1 MCLFVAAIR
10 TRAGLLTL
18 QQQGAAEPHESP
30 SIAEH
35 QNPPY
40 FRLLNKN
47 VKRTCETEWLRV
59 YLQLNGFINQN
70 TRHEK
75 RHFSSHR

>member
-35 QNPPY
+35 QNPPL
-40 FRLLNKN
+40 FSTPEKCKKGLAKP
-47 VKRTCETEWLRV
+47 
-59 YLQLNGFINQN
+59 NGCAYICN
-70 TRHEK
+70 
-75 RHFSSHR
+75 